1 MLSKKRTCFAGNS
14 GGPAFN
20 DRGECIGVAFQE
32 PSLHAAVMLEQA
44 SYCYLLSIPPMLRK
58 YGFHLVLSGNRY
70 YISDQVLDCMSNS
83 SSY

>member
-1 MLSKKRTCFAGNS
+1 MTKLECLSVQLMYIFH
-14 GGPAFN
+14 
-20 DRGECIGVAFQE
+20 QE
-32 PSLHAAVMLEQA
+32 PSLDAAVMLEQA

-70 YISDQVLDCMSNS
+70 YISDQVLDCMSKS